1 MPPPNLVDLECLNN
15 TRVIFSDAIRYLKN
29 ENQRQNIQIDSFEF
43 KKTITVLRKTRR
55 LISVWIEFISE
66 NSCLTLLAYDIGV
79 LVEKIVRFKNLVNNF
94 QSNLSEFGDE
104 DAISDQLCRLQ
115 TSAKALRHFLDSLSH
130 VTISSA
136 GFNEL
141 PTELSRYIKV
151 GEKMKDAIEISEI
164 KTELQSLR
172 LTSDMDLP
180 SIFMAIVGPSYMGK
194 TQSAF
199 TLSHLMTVFYVNLLT
214 AKDDDKV
221 NNSNRNRRSQEI
233 YAPFKVIS
241 GIFKKCLI
249 FDFSNTTSSR
259 ATNLGEKEFQTLG
272 LIYFLLTLE
281 KPAQVKERFLQYINI
296 KNIVVPK
303 MTTENFESKIRGKLE
318 CIHIHINYFYSFRS

>member
-43 KKTITVLRKTRR
+43 KKTINILRKTRK
-55 LISVWIEFISE
+55 LISYWKVFISK
-66 NSCLTLLAYDIGV
+66 NYCLSLFAFDINAII
-79 LVEKIVRFKNLVNNF
+79 LDIVEFKNSSNNF
-94 QSNLSEFGDE
+94 QKNLSELGDE
-104 DAISDQLCRLQ
+104 DEISDQLSFLRI
-115 TSAKALRHFLDSLSH
+115 SAQALRHFLRSISH

-172 LTSDMDLP
+172 FPPEMNLP
-180 SIFMAIVGPSYMGK
+180 SIYMAIVGPSYMGK

-214 AKDDDKV
+214 AIDVDV
-221 NNSNRNRRSQEI
+221 NIESSQEI
-233 YAPFKVIS
+233 YAPFEVIS
-241 GIFKKCLI
+241 GIFKKCLRSDC
-249 FDFSNTTSSR
+249 FNMTSSR
-259 ATNLGEKEFQTLG
+259 GATNLVFSENEFQTLG
-272 LIYFLLTLE
+272 LIYVLLTLE
-281 KPAQVKERFLQYINI
+281 RPTQVEDQFLQYINI
-296 KNIVVPK
+296 NNIIVPK
-303 MTTENFESKIRGKLE
+303 MTTNNFRSKIRGKLD
-318 CIHIHINYFYSFRS
+318 CIRSVYFYSFRS

>member
-15 TRVIFSDAIRYLKN
+15 ASDLFSDVIEYLEN
-29 ENQRQNIQIDSFEF
+29 ENHRQTVQIDSFEITE
-43 KKTITVLRKTRR
+43 TITVLSKTRK

-115 TSAKALRHFLDSLSH
+115 TSAKALGHFLESLSH

-136 GFNEL
+136 GLNEL

-172 LTSDMDLP
+172 FPPEMNLP
-180 SIFMAIVGPSYMGK
+180 SIYMAIVGPSYMGK

-214 AKDDDKV
+214 AIDVDV
-221 NNSNRNRRSQEI
+221 NIESSQEI
-233 YAPFKVIS
+233 YAPFEVIS
-241 GIFKKCLI
+241 GIFKKCLRSDC
-249 FDFSNTTSSR
+249 FNMTSSR
-259 ATNLGEKEFQTLG
+259 GATNLVFSENEFQTLG

-281 KPAQVKERFLQYINI
+281 RPTQVEDQFLQYINI
-296 KNIVVPK
+296 NNIIVPK
-303 MTTENFESKIRGKLE
+303 MTTNNFRSKIRGKLD
-318 CIHIHINYFYSFRS
+318 CIRSVYFYSFRS

>member
-66 NSCLTLLAYDIGV
+66 NSCLTLLAYDIGA

-94 QSNLSEFGDE
+94 QRNLSEYGVRIVVNHLSF
-104 DAISDQLCRLQ
+104 LR
-115 TSAKALRHFLDSLSH
+115 TSAEALRHFLESLSH

-172 LTSDMDLP
+172 LTSDMYLP

-221 NNSNRNRRSQEI
+221 NNSNLNRRSQEI

>member
-15 TRVIFSDAIRYLKN
+15 TLAILQDTFNYLDEQDIKSLSILII
-29 ENQRQNIQIDSFEF
+29 EA
-43 KKTITVLRKTRR
+43 KTALTKTIA
-55 LISVWIEFISE
+55 LISNWKVFISK
-66 NSCLTLLAYDIGV
+66 NSCLSLFACDINAIMIDI
-79 LVEKIVRFKNLVNNF
+79 LEFRNLSNNF
-94 QSNLSEFGDE
+94 QKNLNEFEYG
-104 DAISDQLCRLQ
+104 ISDQLSFIQ
-115 TSAKALRHFLDSLSH
+115 TSAQTLDHFLESLSH

>member
-15 TRVIFSDAIRYLKN
+15 ASDLFSDVIEYLEN
-29 ENQRQNIQIDSFEF
+29 ENHRQTVQIDSFEITE
-43 KKTITVLRKTRR
+43 TITVLSKTRK
-55 LISVWIEFISE
+55 LISVWIVFISK
-66 NSCLTLLAYDIGV
+66 NSCLSLFAYDINAIMIDI
-79 LVEKIVRFKNLVNNF
+79 LEFKNLFNNF
-94 QSNLSEFGDE
+94 QSNLNEYGVRI
-104 DAISDQLCRLQ
+104 AMNQLCLLQ
-115 TSAKALRHFLDSLSH
+115 TSAQTLDHFLESLSH

-136 GFNEL
+136 GLNEL
-141 PTELSRYIKV
+141 PIELSRYIKV
-151 GEKMKDAIEISEI
+151 GEKMKDTIEISEI

-303 MTTENFESKIRGKLE
+303 MTTDNFESKIRGKLE